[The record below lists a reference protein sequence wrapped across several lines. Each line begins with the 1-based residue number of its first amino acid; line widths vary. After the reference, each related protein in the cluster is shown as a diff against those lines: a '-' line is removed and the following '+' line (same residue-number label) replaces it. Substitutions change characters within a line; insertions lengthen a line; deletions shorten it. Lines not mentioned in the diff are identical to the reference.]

1 MARQS
6 LHRGRPR
13 RRVGEMTQAEA
24 DAQAILEARVLQPDL
39 VALIEA
45 IVRAE
50 IAAWA
55 VARRDA
61 ALQEVRYIE
70 KKILPKQ
77 G

>member
-1 MARQS
+1 
-6 LHRGRPR
+6 
-13 RRVGEMTQAEA
+13 MTQAEA